1 MAGNGQPRRGNAGH
15 GEASAALHTVLASN
29 TTMTKRQ
36 RRPSAAIWQ
45 QLRQQVWERD
55 GGRCQ
60 GPYCRAAPPLALD
73 VVHIDHRIPLARGG
87 TNELGNLRTLCRR
100 CHVLRA
106 DHTHQGMVA
115 QALRDGIIPP
125 DWRALVW
132 DDAPAHTDD
141 NQHQPGES

>member
-1 MAGNGQPRRGNAGH
+1 
-15 GEASAALHTVLASN
+15 
-29 TTMTKRQ
+29 
-36 RRPSAAIWQ
+36 
-45 QLRQQVWERD
+45 
-55 GGRCQ
+55 
-60 GPYCRAAPPLALD
+60 APPLALD

-87 TNELGNLRTLCRR
+87 TNELSNLRTPCRR

-125 DWRALVW
+125 NWRALVW

-141 NQHQPGES
+141 DSHKPGEP